1 MRKTVSEYIDVDV
14 DIDHDD
20 VMDYI
25 ASYASDG
32 ELDEIRELVMVPN
45 MVDGITLVDQM
56 KNELLIK
63 ASRKFTLEELE
74 AKLGMT
80 YMD

>member
-32 ELDEIRELVMVPN
+32 ELDEIRELVMVPEK
-45 MVDGITLVDQM
+45 MVRITLVDQM

-74 AKLGMT
+74 RKLGMT

>member
-1 MRKTVSEYIDVDV
+1 MRKTVSEYVDVDV
-14 DIDHDD
+14 EIEHED

-25 ASYASDG
+25 TGYASDG

-63 ASRKFTLEELE
+63 ASKKFTLEELE
-74 AKLGMT
+74 SKLGMT